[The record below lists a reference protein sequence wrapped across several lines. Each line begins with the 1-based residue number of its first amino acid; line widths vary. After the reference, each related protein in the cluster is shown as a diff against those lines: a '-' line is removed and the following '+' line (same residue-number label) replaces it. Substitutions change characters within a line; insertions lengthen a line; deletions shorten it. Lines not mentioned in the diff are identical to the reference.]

1 MKKRVILGIIL
12 IIIAIG
18 GTIAMN
24 TAGIFK
30 GTPYVAVDETEY
42 FSYVS
47 YTFYENTYKEEHI
60 FRTENNKISSSN
72 DFYTKQANEIK
83 FGTYESGK
91 GRISPYKLVINDTKY
106 INKTA
111 IWTQI
116 GLVVVLIF
124 GIIEIAI
131 ARISKKKQN

>member
-1 MKKRVILGIIL
+1 MKKRVILGVIL
-12 IIIAIG
+12 MIIAIG

-30 GTPYVAVDETEY
+30 GTPYVTVDGTEY

-47 YTFYENTYKEEHI
+47 YTFYENTYKEEYT
-60 FRTENNKISSSN
+60 FRNENNKISSSN

-83 FGTYESGK
+83 FGTDESGK

-116 GLVVVLIF
+116 GLVAVLIF
-124 GIIEIAI
+124 GIIEIVI

>member
-1 MKKRVILGIIL
+1 MKKRVILGVIL

-30 GTPYVAVDETEY
+30 GAPYVAVDETEY

-47 YTFYENTYKEEHI
+47 YTFYENTYKEEHK
-60 FRTENNKISSSN
+60 FRNENNKISTSN

-83 FGTYESGK
+83 FGSYESGK
-91 GRISPYKLVINDTKY
+91 GRISTYKLIINDIRY
-106 INKTA
+106 VNKTA

-116 GLVVVLIF
+116 GLCAVLAL
-124 GIIEIAI
+124 GIIEIVI
-131 ARISKKKQN
+131 DEISKKKHS